1 LSINQIPRCLIEIMI
16 TLWKEIK
23 INYEDQFKNNQILK
37 DKIKKKSEKELEDGI
52 LLQKKR
58 KKKGLNST
66 G

>member
-1 LSINQIPRCLIEIMI
+1 MI